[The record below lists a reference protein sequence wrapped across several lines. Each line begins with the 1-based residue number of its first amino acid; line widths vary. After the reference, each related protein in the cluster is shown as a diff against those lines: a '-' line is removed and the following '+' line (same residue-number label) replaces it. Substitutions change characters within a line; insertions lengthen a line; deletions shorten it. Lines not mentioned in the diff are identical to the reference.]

1 MMKREVGLWIDH
13 RQAVIVIL
21 SDGGEEIKHITSNME
36 KHTRFS
42 NASHAQTPTGHDNS
56 TEDKRDR
63 RFDDH
68 LDRYYDE
75 VIALLHDADSILI
88 MGPGEAKGE
97 LQKRLAG
104 QDGSKP
110 IAAIETTD
118 KLTDGQIAAA
128 VRQHFGH
135 GRKHLASQKP

>member
-1 MMKREVGLWIDH
+1 MKQEVGLWIDH
-13 RQAVIVIL
+13 REAMIVIL
-21 SDGGEEIKHITSNME
+21 LDEEEEIKRITSNME

-42 NASHAQTPTGHDNS
+42 GASQAPTPTGHDNS

-68 LDRYYDE
+68 LNKYYDA

-97 LQKRLAG
+97 LQTRLEAHH
-104 QDGSKP
+104 GSKP
-110 IAAIETTD
+110 IVAVETTD

-128 VRQHFGH
+128 VREHFGR
-135 GRKHLASQKP
+135 GRKHLAPQKP

>member
-1 MMKREVGLWIDH
+1 MKREVGLWIDH

-21 SDGGEEIKHITSNME
+21 SDGGEEIKHIASNME

-42 NASHAQTPTGHDNS
+42 NASHAQTPTGYDNS

-68 LDRYYDE
+68 LNRYYDE

-97 LQKRLAG
+97 LQKHLAA
-104 QDGSKP
+104 QPGSRP
-110 IAAIETTD
+110 IVAVETTD
-118 KLTDGQIAAA
+118 KLTDGQIAAE
-128 VRQHFGH
+128 VRQHFGR
-135 GRKHLASQKP
+135 GRKHQSSQKP

>member
-1 MMKREVGLWIDH
+1 MWNEKWIVD
-13 RQAVIVIL
+13 RSPRGRYRDSVRR
-21 SDGGEEIKHITSNME
+21 GGRIKPITSNME

-42 NASHAQTPTGHDNS
+42 NASHAQTPTGYDNS

-68 LDRYYDE
+68 LNRYYDE

-97 LQKRLAG
+97 LQKRLVG
-104 QDGSKP
+104 QHGSKP
-110 IAAIETTD
+110 IAATETTD

-128 VRQHFGH
+128 VRRHFGH

>member
-1 MMKREVGLWIDH
+1 MKREVGLWIDH
-13 RQAVIVIL
+13 RGAVIVIL
-21 SDGGEEIKHITSNME
+21 TAAKDEIKHIASNME

-42 NASHAQTPTGHDNS
+42 GASQAPTPDGHDNS

-68 LDRYYDE
+68 LNKYYDAI
-75 VIALLHDADSILI
+75 IALLHDADSILI

-97 LQKRLAG
+97 LQKRLAAHH
-104 QDGSKP
+104 GSKP
-110 IAAIETTD
+110 VTAIETTD
-118 KLTDGQIAAA
+118 KLTDGQIAAE
-128 VRQHFGH
+128 VRKHFGR

>member
-1 MMKREVGLWIDH
+1 MKCEVGLWIDH
-13 RQAVIVIL
+13 REAVIVIL
-21 SDGGEEIKHITSNME
+21 SDEAEEIKRITSNME
-36 KHTRFS
+36 KHVRFS
-42 NASHAQTPTGHDNS
+42 RASRPQTPTGYDNS

-68 LDRYYDE
+68 LNRYYDT

-97 LQKRLAG
+97 LQKRLAA
-104 QDGSKP
+104 QPGSRP
-110 IAAIETTD
+110 VVAVETTD

-128 VRQHFGH
+128 VRQHFGR

>member
-1 MMKREVGLWIDH
+1 MKKEVGLWIDH
-13 RQAVIVIL
+13 REAVLVIL
-21 SDGGEEIKHITSNME
+21 SEGEDEIKHIASHME

-42 NASHAQTPTGHDNS
+42 GASQAPTPDGHDNS

-68 LDRYYDE
+68 LDKYYDA

-97 LQKRLAG
+97 FQKRLAA
-104 QDGSKP
+104 QHGSKP
-110 IAAIETTD
+110 IAATETTD

-128 VRQHFGH
+128 VRQHFGR

>member
-1 MMKREVGLWIDH
+1 MKKEVGLWIDH
-13 RQAVIVIL
+13 REAVLVIL
-21 SDGGEEIKHITSNME
+21 SAAKDEIKHITSNME
-36 KHTRFS
+36 KRTRFS
-42 NASHAQTPTGHDNS
+42 NASHAQTPGGHDNS

-68 LDRYYDE
+68 LDKYYDA
-75 VIALLHDADSILI
+75 VIAVLHDTDSILI

-97 LQKRLAG
+97 LQKRLAA
-104 QDGSKP
+104 QHGSKP

-128 VRQHFGH
+128 EI
-135 GRKHLASQKP
+135 GRAHV